1 MNWFDQNFWSCIVR
15 ICSMLWAVSGTPERH
30 QYFPAC
36 SVYQKQGTR
45 RQSRSQKVLAGY
57 CILCIRSFR
66 QSDIQHLI
74 IKAIF
79 AGTFFWERILGKC
92 PFHILI
98 FVLKDVLINANISIT
113 YKASG
118 FCAEFYEI
126 KSLSGRI
133 TLRRKGKMCRKKC
146 IWNKFAANINISEI
160 KRIGSKNIPEA
171 A

>member
-1 MNWFDQNFWSCIVR
+1 MNWFDQNFWSWIVR
-15 ICSMLWAVSGTPERH
+15 ICSMLWTVSGTPEHH

-57 CILCIRSFR
+57 CILCIRPFR
-66 QSDIQHLI
+66 QS
-74 IKAIF
+74 
-79 AGTFFWERILGKC
+79 ERILGKC

-146 IWNKFAANINISEI
+146 IWNQFAANINISEI